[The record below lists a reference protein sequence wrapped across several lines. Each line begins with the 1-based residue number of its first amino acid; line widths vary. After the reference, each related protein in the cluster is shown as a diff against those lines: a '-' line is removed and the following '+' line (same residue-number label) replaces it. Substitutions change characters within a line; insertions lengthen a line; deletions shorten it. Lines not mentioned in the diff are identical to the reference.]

1 MSLERCVGGI
11 PCRVYAL
18 TMGWRTAVKDAL
30 DRPSGRW
37 ALMPLAT
44 AQVTLRERVPCL
56 VWPTEGGWVHR
67 YREGTFARGEIGAR
81 PPRHLDGDA
90 REIFL
95 FACSLH
101 EGDTVL
107 DIGAGAGE
115 EVRTF
120 SDSVGSSGRVI
131 AVEAHP
137 VTYSLLVRNCSYGRL
152 HNVESVH
159 RAITDRSDV
168 VYLTDHGASI
178 ANRLSRS
185 EDGVSVPSSSL
196 DELAD
201 ELQIGRVA
209 LLKMNIEG
217 AERIAIQGMDRL
229 IERTDC
235 VCISCHD
242 FLVTSG
248 ADESMRTKDVVAK
261 FLRDRGFTVRTRD
274 DDPRPWVRDYL
285 YGTRPGS

>member
-1 MSLERCVGGI
+1 
-11 PCRVYAL
+11 
-18 TMGWRTAVKDAL
+18 MGWRSAVKDAL

-37 ALMPLAT
+37 VLTPLAT
-44 AQVTLRERVPCL
+44 AQVTFKERVPCL
-56 VWPTEGGWVHR
+56 VWPTAGGWVHR
-67 YREGTFARGEIGAR
+67 YPRGTFARGDIGAG
-81 PPRHLDGDA
+81 PPLRLDRDA
-90 REIFL
+90 RDIFL
-95 FACSLH
+95 FGCDLR

-107 DIGAGAGE
+107 DVGAGAGE

-120 SDSVGSSGRVI
+120 SRSVGASGRVI
-131 AVEAHP
+131 AIEAHP
-137 VTYSLLVRNCSYGRL
+137 VTYSLLVRNCNYSRL
-152 HNVESVH
+152 YNVEAVH

-196 DELAD
+196 DDLAD
-201 ELQIGRVA
+201 EMKIGRVA
-209 LLKMNIEG
+209 LIKMNIEG
-217 AERIAIQGMDRL
+217 AERAAIQGMDRL

-235 VCISCHD
+235 VCVSCHD
-242 FLVTSG
+242 FLVASG
-248 ADESMRTKDVVAK
+248 ADESMRTKEIVAQ

-285 YGTRPGS
+285 YGNRPGS